1 MSPVLLVLV
10 AAIESLPA
18 KIAAALSAELLRLAG
33 IPAPS
38 VRLQKFV
45 ATFLG
50 RARFSEILWQQTTDL

>member
-33 IPAPS
+33 IPAPRYGYHDS
-38 VRLQKFV
+38 H
-45 ATFLG
+45 
-50 RARFSEILWQQTTDL
+50 TTQHIDMLSSACPCIYRT